1 MRTIRATVLSTVA
14 VATAVALTSAAAP
27 SAAAPAHH
35 GCKNSAIITGNV
47 ARPGCANLGALA
59 AKTVTVTFSSSTGQ
73 QTHTF
78 TGPLL
83 LDVVNAAK
91 PRFPSTIHNVQLRYA
106 VLATGSDDYQ
116 ATVAWGEFDPKFAG
130 KQILVATKQDGV
142 ALTMPRLVVP
152 GDIAG
157 GRYVSDVVSL
167 RLGRPFL

>member
-1 MRTIRATVLSTVA
+1 MRTIRAIALSVVA

-27 SAAAPAHH
+27 TAAAPAHH
-35 GCKNSAIITGNV
+35 GCKASALITGNV
-47 ARPGCANLGALA
+47 ARPGCANLAALA
-59 AKTVTVTFSSSTGQ
+59 QKTITVTFSSGTGQ

-83 LDVVNAAK
+83 LDVINAAK
-91 PRFPSTIHNVQLRYA
+91 PRFSSTIHNVQLRYA

-130 KQILVATKQDGV
+130 KQILVATNQDGV
-142 ALTMPRLVVP
+142 ALAMPRLVVP
-152 GDIAG
+152 GDTAG